1 MARETKSVPLKK
13 PFQGANGLVKNI
25 ILQEPTAPDFF
36 ALGEPRT
43 WVRSAGGM
51 ALVENTEAIAAYTE
65 RCIIEPDPLLAMKNM
80 GLLDAIAVKEA
91 VCGFFQEG
99 PATPSDKSPIT
110 SSSSSESS
118 TPNPAAS

>member
-1 MARETKSVPLKK
+1 MARETKTVPLKK

-25 ILQEPTAPDFF
+25 ILQEPTAPDYF
-36 ALGEPRT
+36 ALGSPQT

-51 ALVENTEAIAAYTE
+51 ALIDNDEAIRAYTE
-65 RCIIEPDPLLAMKNM
+65 RCIVEPDALLAMANM
-80 GLLDAIAVKEA
+80 SLLDAIAVKEA

-99 PATPSDKSPIT
+99 PATQSDKSPIT